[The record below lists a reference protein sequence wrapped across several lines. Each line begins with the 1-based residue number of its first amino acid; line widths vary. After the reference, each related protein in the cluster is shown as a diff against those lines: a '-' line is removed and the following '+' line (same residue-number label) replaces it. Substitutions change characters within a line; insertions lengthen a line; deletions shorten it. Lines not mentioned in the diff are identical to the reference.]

1 MRWEW
6 LKRPGSGHSGT
17 YQKGIIDPY
26 YFRQTRAIAI
36 GLNSH
41 LNLDGMLYLVV
52 GWILVLLVVGWLVTI
67 ESQPSCIAIVII
79 IIMAGDRHFIRFS
92 GCATCWY
99 DVGCSPRL

>member
-1 MRWEW
+1 MATRGPTRRE
-6 LKRPGSGHSGT
+6 K
-17 YQKGIIDPY
+17 IDSY
-26 YFRQTRAIAI
+26 YFHQTRAIAI

-79 IIMAGDRHFIRFS
+79 IIMAGDRHS
-92 GCATCWY
+92 THVPGCATVLVRRWTQ
-99 DVGCSPRL
+99 P